1 MANQISRNFFRKMW
15 HFIKRYDTI
24 ENKLH
29 KNCITYNKREIV
41 KVED

>member
-1 MANQISRNFFRKMW
+1 MIQYYKKENLEPLIKSRYN
-15 HFIKRYDTI
+15 TI